1 MEKFVQVTQ
10 TARYLPA
17 RVVTNQE
24 LSRFMDTSDEWIRS
38 RTGIEERRVV
48 TNQQTSDLCIE
59 VAKSLLIKANLSAD
73 QIDFIIVATMT
84 PDYHSPSTACLVQGA
99 IEAEKAF
106 AFDLS
111 AACSGFVFALST
123 AEKLLSGSHQ
133 YQRALVIGAE
143 TLSKSLDWQDRSTAV
158 LFGDGAG
165 GVLLEKTADQPHFL
179 GELLCADGQRA
190 MSLTSEFTANQSPFF
205 EGDQAVN
212 RCLTMDG
219 RKIFDF
225 CLRNVSANLQELL
238 AKQELTSESIDYF
251 LLHQANKRMIET
263 IAKKAK
269 IPIEKFLLNMQTYGN
284 TSAASIPI
292 LLDEAVED
300 GFIRL
305 GSGQKIVL
313 TGYGGGLT
321 WGSLLLSC

>member
-1 MEKFVQVTQ
+1 MKKFVQITQ
-10 TARYLPA
+10 TARYLPEK
-17 RVVTNQE
+17 VVTNDD
-24 LSRFMDTSDEWIRS
+24 LSEIMDTNDEWIRS

-48 TNQQTSDLCIE
+48 TDQQTSDLCVK
-59 VAKSLLIKANLSAD
+59 VAEKLLEKANRKAST
-73 QIDFIIVATMT
+73 IDFILVATMT
-84 PDYHSPSTACLVQGA
+84 PDYHSPSTACIVQGEIGA
-99 IEAEKAF
+99 TKAF

-123 AEKLLSGSHQ
+123 AEKILSASDQ
-133 YQRALVIGAE
+133 YQTGIVIGAE

-165 GVLLEKTADQPHFL
+165 GVLLEKTADRPHFL
-179 GELLCADGQRA
+179 GELLQSDGERA
-190 MSLTSEFTANQSPFF
+190 MSLTSGYTANHSPFF
-205 EGDQAVN
+205 QEEMSER
-212 RCLTMDG
+212 RCLAMDG

-225 CLRNVSANLQELL
+225 GLRNVSLNIQELL
-238 AKQELTSESIDYF
+238 EENHLTEEAVDYF

-263 IAKKAK
+263 IAKKVK
-269 IPIEKFLLNMQTYGN
+269 VPSDKFLLNMQKHGN

-292 LLDEAVED
+292 LLDEAVEN
-300 GFIRL
+300 GTIRL

-321 WGSLLLSC
+321 WGSLLLSY